1 MRNFIQ
7 FLVKY
12 HIFLFFIGLQVLCFW
27 MIYKNNSFH
36 EASFVNSSNRLI
48 GTIYKWKGN
57 VTEYIELQRVNDE
70 LSAENEELRN
80 RLKSNFVNVNDHF
93 VMIND
98 TLRERKY
105 RSKSAQ
111 VVNSSINKQLNY
123 LTINKGRVEGLKP
136 EMGVVNKRGL
146 VGVVKDVSE
155 HFSTVLPIINLKF
168 TASAELQR
176 TGNFGL
182 LRWDGKDFRYAY
194 LNDVP
199 RHADVQLGDT
209 VITRGSSAIYPRGIN
224 VGVVNEVEAKEGTN
238 FHKIRVELFNDF
250 SKIRYVYVVEN
261 LLKVEQLEIEATTE
275 EDGQ

>member
-12 HIFLFFIGLQVLCFW
+12 HIFLFFLGLQVLCFW

-57 VTEYIELQRVNDE
+57 VTEYIELQRENDE

-182 LRWDGKDFRYAY
+182 LRWDGRDFRYAY

-199 RHADVQLGDT
+199 RHADVHIGDT
-209 VITRGSSAIYPRGIN
+209 IITRGSSAIYPRGIS
-224 VGVVNEVEAKEGTN
+224 VGIVSDVEAKEGTN
-238 FHKIRVELFNDF
+238 FHKIRIELFNDF

-261 LLKVEQLEIEATTE
+261 LLKEEQLEIEATTE

>member
-12 HIFLFFIGLQVLCFW
+12 HIFLFFLGLQVLCFW

-123 LTINKGRVEGLKP
+123 LTINKGSVEGLKP

-199 RHADVQLGDT
+199 RHADVQIGDT

-224 VGVVNEVEAKEGTN
+224 VGIVRDVEAKEGTN

-261 LLKVEQLEIEATTE
+261 LLKEEQLEIEVTTE

>member
-1 MRNFIQ
+1 
-7 FLVKY
+7 
-12 HIFLFFIGLQVLCFW
+12 

-57 VTEYIELQRVNDE
+57 ITEYIELQRVNDE

-176 TGNFGL
+176 TGYFGL

-199 RHADVQLGDT
+199 RHADVQVGDT
-209 VITRGSSAIYPRGIN
+209 IITRGSSAIYPRGIN
-224 VGVVNEVEAKEGTN
+224 VGVVGAVEAKEGTN
-238 FHKIRVELFNDF
+238 FHKIRVALFNDF

-261 LLKVEQLEIEATTE
+261 LLKEEQRDIEATTE